1 MDGHIMVYGYISPY
15 QDDDPGVW
23 GEVNLKSIQNQIT
36 NQPEA
41 DTLIVHINSGGG
53 DVNEGFAIHDV
64 LRATGKKIITQIEG
78 MCASIATVIALAGDE
93 RYMTT
98 NSEFMIHCP
107 MMWGGGTADDLQKQA
122 AELQKVE
129 DRVLDFYVQK
139 TGGDREAIQAMMDAE
154 TWLTSEQA
162 KELGFITE
170 VMATMKAVAT
180 LNQQKDMSKTMTS
193 EEFDKKWKEN
203 SDTLW
208 DKIMNL
214 VKGRAK
220 MITLTT
226 ADGTILDFGDAVEDE
241 SQIVVGTTATVDG
254 SPAEGEYVL
263 TDGRTL
269 VFEGGAVTEIQEA
282 EEEETVDSLKEQL
295 AAKDQ
300 EIADLKAAKDSVDAE
315 LTTMKTEVEKLQD
328 DFKEFKVKMKTD
340 MGIEDP
346 KPRKTGS
353 TGEPESRKPFK

>member
-15 QDDDPGVW
+15 QDNDPGVW

-36 NQPEA
+36 SQPEA

-53 DVNEGFAIHDV
+53 DVSEGFAIHDV
-64 LRATGKKIITQIEG
+64 LKATGKKIITQIEG

-107 MMWGGGTADDLQKQA
+107 MMWGGGTAEDLKNQSD
-122 AELQKVE
+122 ELQKIE
-129 DRVLDFYVQK
+129 EKVLDFYVTK
-139 TGGDREAIQAMMDAE
+139 TGSDREAIQAMMKAE

-162 KELGFITE
+162 KALGFITD

-180 LNQQKDMSKTMTS
+180 LNRKTDMSKQMTS
-193 EEFDKKWKEN
+193 EEFDKKWDEK
-203 SDTLW
+203 SDSFFQ
-208 DKIMNL
+208 KIMAL
-214 VKGRAK
+214 IKGRAK

-241 SQIVVGTTATVDG
+241 SQIVVGSTATVDG

-269 VFEGGAVTEIQEA
+269 IFSAGAVTEIVEA
-282 EEEETVDSLKEQL
+282 EEEETVDSLKAEL
-295 AAKDQ
+295 AEKDAKIAELEAAKAT
-300 EIADLKAAKDSVDAE
+300 ADEALA
-315 LTTMKTEVEKLQD
+315 TMKTEVGKLQD
-328 DFKEFKVKMKTD
+328 EFKTFKATMKSD
-340 MGIEDP
+340 LGIEEPGTRETPP
-346 KPRKTGS
+346 KD
-353 TGEPESRKPFK
+353 GEVRKPFK